1 MITRTVRLQLLG
13 FLLVALLGVGY
24 TGFRYAGFGDVVG
37 STTYPV
43 RLQLAD
49 SGGIFTGADVT
60 YRGVSVGRVGDLTLT
75 ADGVDAEL
83 QIQRSAP
90 AIPADLDA
98 AVRNLSA
105 IGEQYVDLAPR
116 TDGGEVLTDGSVI
129 PVDRTSVPVP
139 VEELVAGV
147 DDLAR
152 SVPLESLST
161 VVTELGTAF
170 ADTARPLQRILDT
183 SDAFSRD
190 AVDTLPQTLALL
202 SDGRTVLTT
211 QNDVAG
217 SFQGFSRDLALLAEQ
232 LRTSDPD
239 IRRLLETGPQASEQ
253 ITGLLQESGNGLSE
267 LVADLLTVSRVAE
280 PRQSALRQLLVI
292 YPAFSA
298 VAFTVAPG
306 DGTGHLGLAVNVFDP
321 FPCSQGY
328 EGTDR
333 RSGIEIA
340 DTEAN
345 TDAYCAEPP
354 GSPISVRGAQN
365 VPRAETPMPPA
376 DAQPGP
382 PPGGIPAGTAPA
394 PLESVTPLT
403 TPGQILTQLL
413 PFTEEDA

>member
-1 MITRTVRLQLLG
+1 MITRVARIQLVA
-13 FLLVALLGVGY
+13 FLLLTVIGVGY
-24 TGFRYAGFGDVVG
+24 AGFRYAGFGNLLG

-43 RLQLAD
+43 RMQLAD
-49 SGGIFTGADVT
+49 SGGIFSGADVT

-75 ADGVDAEL
+75 PSGVDVEL
-83 QIQRSAP
+83 RIERDAP
-90 AIPADLDA
+90 EIPADLDA

-105 IGEQYVDLAPR
+105 IGEQYVDLQPR
-116 TDGGEVLTDGSVI
+116 TDGGETLTDGSVI
-129 PVDRTSVPVP
+129 PVDRTVVPVP

-170 ADTARPLQRILDT
+170 AGTAQPLQRIIDT

-190 AVDTLPQTLALL
+190 AVDALPQTLALFR
-202 SDGRTVLTT
+202 DGRTVLTT
-211 QNDVAG
+211 QNEVSG
-217 SFQGFSRDLALLAEQ
+217 SFRSFSADLKLLAEQ

-239 IRRLLETGPQASEQ
+239 IRRLVETGPQVSEQ
-253 ITGLLQESGNGLSE
+253 ITGLLRESGNGLSE

-280 PRQSALRQLLVI
+280 PRQSALRQLLVT

-306 DGTGHLGLAVNVFDP
+306 DGTGHLGLAVNLFDP
-321 FPCSQGY
+321 YACSQGY
-328 EGTDR
+328 EGTER
-333 RSGIEIA
+333 RDGTDVE
-340 DTEAN
+340 DTPAN

-365 VPRAETPMPPA
+365 VPEAETPQPPA
-376 DAQPGP
+376 DARPGP
-382 PPGGIPAGTAPA
+382 PEGGVPAGTAP
-394 PLESVTPLT
+394 LDSVTPMT
-403 TPGQILTQLL
+403 TPGQILTELL
-413 PFTEEDA
+413 P